1 MAESLPEPRHYHGAM
16 DPFTAMF
23 AAGAFQATGPTHDRT
38 ARKAADKA
46 QSRTD
51 ELELRFQRALLVME
65 AMWSLVREKTALTDE
80 DLTDRMLELDA
91 SDGKVDGNVRRAP
104 VVCERCERP
113 TSRRLPRCF
122 YCGHPVAMD
131 PFG

>member
-1 MAESLPEPRHYHGAM
+1 MRPM
-16 DPFTAMF
+16 DPFAAMF
-23 AAGAFQATGPTHDRT
+23 ASGAFRSTGPAHDPA

-46 QSRTD
+46 QTRTE

-65 AMWSLVREKTALTDE
+65 AMWSLLREKTELADE
-80 DLTDRMLELDA
+80 DLTNRMLELDA
-91 SDGKVDGNVRRAP
+91 SDGSLDGKVRRAP
-104 VVCERCERP
+104 AVCERCERP

-131 PFG
+131 PFE